1 MSLNYNITQID
12 DKYCWNKIPQSQL
25 NKEEKEKADKPNVI
39 PIFSIPR
46 TERKDGKKHQQGV
59 YEMNTELYVIIF
71 LSMQIG
77 INKFTKKNIHK
88 VYNRINFMERLNEN
102 GFMTTGKGKN
112 KESVP
117 FTLEMLEN
125 YIGLETNV
133 SNLTK
138 SQFIKMQTKRFDV

>member
-12 DKYCWNKIPQSQL
+12 DKYCWNKISKKQL
-25 NKEEKEKADKPNVI
+25 QKEEKEKADKSNVI

-46 TERKDGKKHQQGV
+46 TEKKDDKQNEVGV
-59 YEMNTELYVIIF
+59 YEMNTELYVLIF

-102 GFMTTGKGKN
+102 GFMTTGKGGN
-112 KESVP
+112 KESVR
-117 FTLEMLEN
+117 FTLEMLEK

-138 SQFIKMQTKRFDV
+138 TQFIKMQTKRFDV

>member
-1 MSLNYNITQID
+1 MSLNYNIKTID
-12 DKYCWNKIPQSQL
+12 DKHCWNKIPQSQL
-25 NKEEKEKADKPNVI
+25 DKEEKNKEKNKNKI

-46 TERKDGKKHQQGV
+46 TERKDGKQHQEGV
-59 YEMNTELYVIIF
+59 YEMNTELYLLIF

-88 VYNRINFMERLNEN
+88 VYNRINFMELLNEN

-112 KESVP
+112 KESVR
-117 FTLEMLEN
+117 FTLEMLN
-125 YIGLETNV
+125 KYIGLETNV

-138 SQFIKMQTKRFDV
+138 TQFIKMQTKRFDV